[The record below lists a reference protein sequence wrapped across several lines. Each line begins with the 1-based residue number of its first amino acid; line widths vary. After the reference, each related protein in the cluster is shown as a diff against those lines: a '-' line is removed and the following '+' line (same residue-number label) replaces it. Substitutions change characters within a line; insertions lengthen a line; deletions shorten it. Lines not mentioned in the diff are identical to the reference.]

1 MAGIHQC
8 VRQVSVPGI
17 FIPSMAQPT
26 QEQLLFPYLKFYC
39 GNRLFHLAGN
49 LVLWQPTVRAM
60 RAAELP

>member
-17 FIPSMAQPT
+17 FIPFMAQPT
-26 QEQLLFPYLKFYC
+26 QQQLLFASLKFYF

-49 LVLWQPTVRAM
+49 LVL
-60 RAAELP
+60 